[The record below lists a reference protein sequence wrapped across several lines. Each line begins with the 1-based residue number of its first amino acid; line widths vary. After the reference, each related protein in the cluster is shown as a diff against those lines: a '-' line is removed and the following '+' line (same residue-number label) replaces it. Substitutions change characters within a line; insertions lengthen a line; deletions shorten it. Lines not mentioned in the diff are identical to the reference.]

1 MFELFFRTLWRAV
14 LNLGPVKP
22 KHKQIFKKACQ
33 RVRKNNSK
41 ILKRSGYFRVT
52 NKPKLYILPGWWLLS
67 ITVLNS
73 RFLFG
78 GCNFG
83 RFGDILRIGIV
94 IQICGIDFTK
104 VLGV

>member
-1 MFELFFRTLWRAV
+1 MQ
-14 LNLGPVKP
+14 P

-33 RVRKNNSK
+33 RVRKKNSK
-41 ILKRSGYFRVT
+41 ILKRSGYFSVT

-83 RFGDILRIGIV
+83 RFGDKLRIGIV